1 MTSKSET
8 GNKQADASD
17 SHQGQSVKLLS
28 NFQVSLREN
37 TRGRVKPSRQ
47 RGGREEEGGECE
59 VENLEL
65 DDGCDLITG

>member
-1 MTSKSET
+1 MAKKLGT

-17 SHQGQSVKLLS
+17 SHQGQSVSLS
-28 NFQVSLREN
+28 PTSKCHSGKTHKDELSHAK
-37 TRGRVKPSRQ
+37 GRKQ
-47 RGGREEEGGECE
+47 CE